1 MFVEYA
7 DIGKITTT
15 SVSSYSNT
23 QRTKA
28 TPVNV
33 KASGDILKLYFQ
45 DSNKYAGIVTLPV
58 LCKLLQDFTV
68 QLKATLMS
76 SESRG
81 SRKQKAKPVKEHSL
95 HIIVYGIENEK
106 SAVGSLLSD
115 AGLFFQHPSTTEC
128 AGQIRY
134 CNPHYLLRPGSDMPK
149 LEDLSL
155 TTDVRSSRQ
164 LEQLDEVNMARLLRI
179 FDCADVD
186 GSQIFV
192 SVDPSPRLR
201 SRLMDHQLTAL
212 AMMIERECGTAENS
226 RFPTLWTPV
235 VEGDSCIKY
244 RHIITGALKTTHTP
258 ISGGILA
265 DEMGLGKT
273 LSILALICSSL
284 DGFAKPSG
292 QSEESRPSGTLIVCP
307 KSTIAAWQYQ
317 ISKHIFPSQ
326 TESAVYHGSNRERL
340 ATRFHDYDI
349 VLTTYET
356 LRSEWETAGPL
367 FNGRWLRVVLD
378 EAHHIRNRSSK
389 TYKAALGAQARYRW
403 CLTGTPIHNSL
414 DDYGALLTFIDV
426 DSLSDKSTFDRWIV
440 SPIKDGSP
448 GSIQRLKN
456 VVKATCLR
464 RTKNSSTVALDL
476 ASPVKEV
483 EYINL
488 HKEDKELYDSVKQK
502 TASIAAEIQRNK
514 EIKGKG
520 SKKREGNILAL
531 MNFLRL
537 ICNHGKDLLSRSAL
551 ALYTESTSNSLD
563 WQMMQASRDT
573 CRVCGQDLEGLG
585 SSGSGSHSTGG
596 SRRQSVCEACVLDN
610 EDVAEIKREHSPQ
623 KAEEASAT
631 KDKGPKFA
639 AKATRPSAKLRA
651 LIHRLREEQMKAEDQ
666 KPTKR

>member
-1 MFVEYA
+1 MT
-7 DIGKITTT
+7 I
-15 SVSSYSNT
+15 
-23 QRTKA
+23 
-28 TPVNV
+28 

-45 DSNKYAGIVTLPV
+45 DSNKYAGIVTLPI

-76 SESRG
+76 SESRPNVG
-81 SRKQKAKPVKEHSL
+81 SRKQKAKPVKEYSL
-95 HIIVYGIENEK
+95 HIVVYGIESER
-106 SAVGSLLSD
+106 SAVGSLLSGAD
-115 AGLFFQHPSTTEC
+115 LFFQHPSAAEC
-128 AGQIRY
+128 PRHVRY
-134 CNPHYLLRPGSDMPK
+134 CNPHYLLRPGSEMPK

-186 GSQIFV
+186 GSQISV
-192 SVDPSPRLR
+192 SVDPSSRLR

-212 AMMIERECGTAENS
+212 AMMIERECGAAENS

-284 DGFAKPSG
+284 DGFAGPNG
-292 QSEESRPSGTLIVCP
+292 QSEDARPSGTLIVCP

-317 ISKHIFPSQ
+317 ISKHIFSSQ
-326 TESAVYHGSNRERL
+326 IKSAVYHGSNRERL
-340 ATRFHDYDI
+340 ATRFQNYDI
-349 VLTTYET
+349 ILTTYET

-367 FNGRWLRVVLD
+367 FSGRWLRVVLD

-440 SPIKDGSP
+440 SPIKDGRP

-483 EYINL
+483 EYIKL

-502 TASIAAEIQRNK
+502 TASIAEEIQRNR

-537 ICNHGKDLLSRSAL
+537 ICNHGRDLLPRSAL
-551 ALYTESTSNSLD
+551 ALYTESASGSLD

-573 CRVCGQDLEGLG
+573 CRVCGQDLEGL
-585 SSGSGSHSTGG
+585 SGSGIESQSTQA
-596 SRRQSVCEACVLDN
+596 SRPQLVCEACALDY
-610 EDVAEIKREHSPQ
+610 EDVAQIKREQSPP
-623 KAEEASAT
+623 KAADAANAKMKPSKLDT
-631 KDKGPKFA
+631 KG
-639 AKATRPSAKLRA
+639 THPSAKIRSLMQRLRA
-651 LIHRLREEQMKAEDQ
+651 EQIKSED
-666 KPTKR
+666 KRPTKRYVCEISL